1 MLNTKHNEDASKKP
15 PQASGAHKPA
25 HTATHKPAGH
35 SGHGPAP
42 RVRAHSTDAPRRS
55 PRRRQSDTKAMT
67 DYTAVQDEIKL
78 AAIHKANPKGHQK
91 HDDIT
96 RLVPLGGLEEV
107 GRNCAYIEYRDEIV
121 LIDMGIQF
129 PEEATPGID
138 FIIPN
143 IDSLV
148 PKKQNIRGIVLTHGH
163 YDHIGAIPYL
173 VGRLGNPTIYT
184 TKLTKAMIEK
194 RQEEFVNAPK
204 LKVVVIDN
212 GDKIKVG
219 EYTELEFFG
228 VDHTIPDS
236 CGVIVKTPQGNIVHF
251 GDFRLD
257 YNDKDE
263 PQKLDDFERIGKLGI
278 HSFMIDSTNAERS
291 GHGVSERVVEE
302 NLGKLFEAAS
312 GRIILSTFSSML
324 IRIAEIIKICEK
336 IGRKVFINGRSMKE
350 NIEIAKTLGYIKYK
364 PDSVLPMEEMSK
376 YKDHQIMIITT
387 GAQGQENAGLM
398 KIVNGEHKFVQI
410 KTGDTMV
417 FSSSVIPGNERS
429 VQKLKD
435 NLTRQGA
442 IVYNSEMIDI
452 HSSGHAPEEDLKIVI
467 KLINPKYLVP
477 VHGYYF
483 MRAANGKNGVAAGVK
498 AENIRLMDNGQVGH
512 LTKDNFVIS
521 KESVPAEYVMVDGL
535 GVGDVGEVVLR
546 DRRIL
551 AQEGMVVVIATID
564 RKTGAVIKNPDVISR
579 GFIYLKE
586 NQEIINEI
594 RKRIRTMVGHIP
606 RGQQLDA
613 DYLKNIFRDQIG
625 QYIYNKTFRR
635 PMILPVI
642 IEI

>member
-1 MLNTKHNEDASKKP
+1 MLNTKPNEDAAKKHGNP
-15 PQASGAHKPA
+15 TPHHKPA
-25 HTATHKPAGH
+25 HSTHPTSSPHGAPHKPR
-35 SGHGPAP
+35 PM
-42 RVRAHSTDAPRRS
+42 RAHSTDAPRRS
-55 PRRRQSDTKAMT
+55 PRRRQSSTMAMI
-67 DYTAVQDEIKL
+67 DHTATQDELKLSVIK
-78 AAIHKANPKGHQK
+78 KAESGITKT

-96 RLVPLGGLEEV
+96 RIVPLGGLEEI
-107 GRNCAYIEYRDEIV
+107 GRNCAYIEYRDEITI
-121 LIDMGIQF
+121 IDMGIQF

-143 IDSLV
+143 VDSLV

-173 VGRLGNPTIYT
+173 VGRLGNPMIYT

-236 CGVIVKTPQGNIVHF
+236 CGVIVKTPHGNIVHF

-278 HSFMIDSTNAERS
+278 HSFMIDSTNAERP
-291 GHGVSERVVEE
+291 GRGVSERVVEE
-302 NLGKLFEAAS
+302 NLRKLFEEAD
-312 GRIILSTFSSML
+312 GRIILATFSSML

-336 IGRKVFINGRSMKE
+336 IGRKVFINGRSMKD
-350 NIEIAKTLGYIKYK
+350 NIQMAQTLGYLKYK
-364 PDSVLPMEEMSK
+364 PDTIMPMEEINK
-376 YKDHQIMIITT
+376 FKDHQIMVITT

-398 KIVNGEHKFVQI
+398 KIVNGEHKFIQI
-410 KTGDTMV
+410 KKGDTMV

-442 IVYNSEMIDI
+442 MVYNSEMIDI
-452 HSSGHAPEEDLKIVI
+452 HSSGHSPAEDLKIVI
-467 KLINPKYLVP
+467 RLINPKYLVP

-483 MRAANGKNGVAAGVK
+483 MRAANGKNGVATGMDPK
-498 AENIRLMDNGQVGH
+498 NIMLMDNGQVAH
-512 LTKDNFVIS
+512 VTKDSFVIS
-521 KESVPAEYVMVDGL
+521 KETVPAEYVMVDGL

-564 RKTGAVIKNPDVISR
+564 RKTGAVLKNPDVISR

-586 NQEIINEI
+586 SQEIVNEI
-594 RKRIRTMVGHIP
+594 RKRIRTIVGNIP
-606 RGQQLDA
+606 RGQQLDP
-613 DYLKNIFRDQIG
+613 DYLKNLIRDQIG
-625 QYIYNKTFRR
+625 QFLYNKTFRR